1 MQMLDENHLLLKY
14 ASEDVI
20 VMKTAENSSQLSLFV
35 FYNIVTTEVSYLNFY
50 SCFDLSFFYYN

>member
-20 VMKTAENSSQLSLFV
+20 VFKTTENSSQLSLFV
-35 FYNIVTTEVSYLNFY
+35 FYNVITTEVRF
-50 SCFDLSFFYYN
+50 SCHLC